1 MLKIFLQVI
10 IFYFV
15 VCYLIAPLVRA
26 VIKFFEDREQS
37 QYFRGVQF
45 AKEQIEFYNGD
56 QREIW
61 HVCDHFSS
69 DPFER
74 GMADEL
80 TRQGIRH
87 PLDPLGE
94 LSGN

>member
-45 AKEQIEFYNGD
+45 AKEEIAFYKSD
-56 QREIW
+56 SQKLW
-61 HVCDHFSS
+61 HMCDPSF
-69 DPFER
+69 DNNPFDK

-94 LSGN
+94 